1 MQEMVTPG
9 HWNWVILTKLC
20 QSSGKNITR
29 VINKQLKVKYQSQR
43 ACLVIKRLSFPRT
56 KGQRKLRARPSTEL
70 VSIPSSKI
78 RLNSQSKEMCHAKIR
93 VFAGEEQDT
102 DTWNGDTWGDR
113 SLISRSPWTF
123 QTYRNGP
130 ANFIKIRNSLSSK
143 QNTEAPFLKSNMSS
157 RYIFFPPYGHQ
168 ENNLGKNLQQS
179 RQGSTSL
186 AKEEKEFK
194 PQRNTW
200 IWTPCTKMRWKDMLE
215 TGFWACWT
223 KGRGENKF
231 G

>member
-29 VINKQLKVKYQSQR
+29 VINKQLKVKYQSQK
-43 ACLVIKRLSFPRT
+43 ACLVIKRLLSPRT

-113 SLISRSPWTF
+113 SLISRSPEPSKLTEMAQLTLLKLEIPF
-123 QTYRNGP
+123 HLNKTQRH
-130 ANFIKIRNSLSSK
+130 LS
-143 QNTEAPFLKSNMSS
+143 
-157 RYIFFPPYGHQ
+157 
-168 ENNLGKNLQQS
+168 
-179 RQGSTSL
+179 
-186 AKEEKEFK
+186 
-194 PQRNTW
+194 
-200 IWTPCTKMRWKDMLE
+200 
-215 TGFWACWT
+215 
-223 KGRGENKF
+223 
-231 G
+231 